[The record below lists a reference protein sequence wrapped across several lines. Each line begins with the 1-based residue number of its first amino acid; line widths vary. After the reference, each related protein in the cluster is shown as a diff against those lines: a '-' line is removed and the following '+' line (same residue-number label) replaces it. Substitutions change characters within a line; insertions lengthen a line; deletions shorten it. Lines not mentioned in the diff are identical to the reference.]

1 MRVRWL
7 LFPALL
13 LGLASMTSVP
23 AGASTAG
30 HAIASQ
36 PYWQPEV
43 FRVEGDLRHS
53 LYASLAAVIP
63 DSFLKPRERAYMAW
77 EIADIFRW
85 QADFTR
91 DIRSGDRFRILFERL
106 RSLDGELRYG
116 RLIAADLVVGGRML
130 RAFEFDD
137 AQGHTA
143 FYDGN
148 GVSLRRSFLRVPV
161 EFRRISSGFAAA
173 RFHPIL
179 QRWRKHEGIDY
190 AAQPGAPVMAVAEGV
205 IVRAGNAGGYG
216 KLVEIRHPNG
226 VVTRYGHLSRFGSGI
241 RPGTRVAQGQC
252 IGYVGATGLATG
264 PHLHYEFRV
273 HGVATD
279 PRMLAD
285 EDGTPIP
292 SDVRPAFDA
301 AVSDLTNQLAPS
313 LAGDLARGAM

>member
-1 MRVRWL
+1 VRGKSL
-7 LFPALL
+7 LLLALL
-13 LGLASMTSVP
+13 LGLASVRPMP
-23 AGASTAG
+23 AAAASA
-30 HAIASQ
+30 HAAAVSQ
-36 PYWQPEV
+36 PYWRPEV

-63 DSFLKPRERAYMAW
+63 DTFLNARERAYMAW

-91 DIRSGDRFRILFERL
+91 DIRPGDRFRILFERL
-106 RSLDGELRYG
+106 RSTDGELRYG
-116 RLIAADLVVGGRML
+116 RMLAADLVVGGRML

-137 AQGHTA
+137 PQGHTA

-190 AAQPGAPVMAVAEGV
+190 AAEPGAPVMAVAEGV
-205 IVRAGNAGGYG
+205 VVRAGNAGGYG
-216 KLVEIRHPNG
+216 KLVEIRHANG

-273 HGVATD
+273 KGVATD
-279 PRMLAD
+279 PRTLSE

-292 SDVRPAFDA
+292 TDIRPAFDA
-301 AVSDLTNQLAPS
+301 AVSELTNQLAPA

>member
-1 MRVRWL
+1 MRGKSL
-7 LFPALL
+7 LLIALL
-13 LGLASMTSVP
+13 LALASVRPMP
-23 AGASTAG
+23 AAAASA
-30 HAIASQ
+30 HAAASQ
-36 PYWQPEV
+36 PYWRPEV

-63 DSFLKPRERAYMAW
+63 DSFLNARERAYMAW

-91 DIRSGDRFRILFERL
+91 DFRPGDRFRILFERL
-106 RSLDGELRYG
+106 RSTDGELRYG
-116 RLIAADLVVGGRML
+116 RMLAADLVVGGRML
-130 RAFEFDD
+130 RAFEYDD
-137 AQGHTA
+137 PQGHTA

-190 AAQPGAPVMAVAEGV
+190 AAEPGAPVMAVAEGV
-205 IVRAGNAGGYG
+205 VLRAGPAGGYG
-216 KLVEIRHPNG
+216 KLVEIRHANG

-252 IGYVGATGLATG
+252 IGYVGATGLATS

-273 HGVATD
+273 RGVATD
-279 PRMLAD
+279 PRTLSE

-292 SDVRPAFDA
+292 ADIRPAFDA
-301 AVSDLTNQLAPS
+301 VVSELTNQLAPA